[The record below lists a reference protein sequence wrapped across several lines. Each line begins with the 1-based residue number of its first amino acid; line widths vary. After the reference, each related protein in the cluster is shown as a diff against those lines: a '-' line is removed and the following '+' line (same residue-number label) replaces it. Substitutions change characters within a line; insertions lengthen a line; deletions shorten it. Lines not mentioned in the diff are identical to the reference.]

1 MKDARSTNNC
11 YMWSHSTCNELKSY
25 RISKIKENKLW
36 HMKLDHLILR
46 SKRKII
52 DDNLASVLIVI
63 EVIKI
68 YVCVC
73 KDYAILTK
81 QSNVC

>member
-1 MKDARSTNNC
+1 
-11 YMWSHSTCNELKSY
+11 
-25 RISKIKENKLW
+25 
-36 HMKLDHLILR
+36 MKLDHLILR

-81 QSNVC
+81 QSNVCWKGKNWGCVTDFGKQEN